1 PSGSSRAS
9 RPRCSGCRAR
19 RSASPAGP
27 CLPWK
32 TTHPR
37 PGCHR
42 ATSCRRSSRASA
54 FRHHAVGAPATSR
67 RRRRTGCSLKT
78 ERRMGGPMRGIMIL
92 GVVLIVLGVVAL
104 AWQGITYT
112 KKEKVVDIGP
122 LKVEA
127 EREKTIPLPPIL
139 GGVAVAAGVVL
150 VVVGSRRP

>member
-1 PSGSSRAS
+1 
-9 RPRCSGCRAR
+9 
-19 RSASPAGP
+19 
-27 CLPWK
+27 
-32 TTHPR
+32 
-37 PGCHR
+37 
-42 ATSCRRSSRASA
+42 
-54 FRHHAVGAPATSR
+54 
-67 RRRRTGCSLKT
+67 
-78 ERRMGGPMRGIMIL
+78 MRGIMIL

-150 VVVGSRRP
+150 VVVGSRRA